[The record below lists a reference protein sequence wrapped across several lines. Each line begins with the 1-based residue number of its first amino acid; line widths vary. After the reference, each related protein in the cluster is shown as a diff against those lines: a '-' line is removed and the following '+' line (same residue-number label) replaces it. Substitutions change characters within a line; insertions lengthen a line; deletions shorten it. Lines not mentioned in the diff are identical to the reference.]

1 MKTGTVRWFNALKGY
16 GYIRPND
23 GGFDVFVSLG
33 AVERAGMEALKE
45 GQTIN
50 FETVTD
56 ERTGETIVENLSVAD
71 VEPIAPETAAG
82 ARASSG
88 FRLRPGRSMT

>member
-16 GYIRPND
+16 GYVRPND

-33 AVERAGMEALKE
+33 AAERAGMGGLKE

-56 ERTGETIVENLSVAD
+56 ERTGETVAENLSVAD
-71 VEPIAPETAAG
+71 VEPIAPETAAP

-88 FRLRPGRSMT
+88 FRLRPGR